1 MSAPDPLRSF
11 RGVVTVTLVL
21 EGVVALLALLVVA
34 NLGDGLNTWQGVLVG
49 GLALVFFAACG
60 FAGRPWILPA
70 VLVLH
75 ALLIIG
81 WLAATAIGILGVLF
95 GLVWAI
101 LWWFRHD
108 VARRMAEGR
117 LPGQQQSTQD

>member
-11 RGVVTVTLVL
+11 RGVVLVTLIL

-34 NLGDGLNTWQGVLVG
+34 NLGEGIPSWQGALVG
-49 GLALVFFAACG
+49 ALALLFFAACAV
-60 FAGRPWILPA
+60 AGRHWIVPA
-70 VLVLH
+70 ALVLH

-95 GLVWAI
+95 GLVWAT

-108 VARRMAEGR
+108 VAKRMAEGR
-117 LPGQQQSTQD
+117 LPGQESTSD